1 MNFRDRLPRP
11 GGGWASPLFFL
22 NMTEEEHRAWLR
34 EQGYSDHAIENELR
48 QLREARQRHDLP
60 GAPEPKK
67 EETGGG
73 GILDRL
79 AKRRRRGRDDAEK
92 KG

>member
-1 MNFRDRLPRP
+1 MNFRDRLPHPR
-11 GGGWASPLFFL
+11 GGWASAQPFL
-22 NMTEEEHRAWLR
+22 EMTEEEYRAWLK
-34 EQGYSDHAIENELR
+34 EQGYSEHAIENEFKR
-48 QLREARQRHDLP
+48 LREARQRHDLP

-79 AKRRRRGRDDAEK
+79 AKRRRRGPDDAEK

>member
-1 MNFRDRLPRP
+1 MNFRHRLPRP
-11 GGGWASPLFFL
+11 RGGWASPLFFL

-34 EQGYSDHAIENELR
+34 ERGYSEHAAENELR
-48 QLREARQRHDLP
+48 ELDQARQRHDLP

-79 AKRRRRGRDDAEK
+79 AKRRARREDNIEK
-92 KG
+92 KR

>member
-1 MNFRDRLPRP
+1 MNFRDRLPHPR
-11 GGGWASPLFFL
+11 GGWASAQPFL
-22 NMTEEEHRAWLR
+22 EMTEEEYRAWLKG
-34 EQGYSDHAIENELR
+34 QGYSDHAIENEVR
-48 QLREARQRHDLP
+48 ELREARRRHHLP
-60 GAPEPKK
+60 RPAEPKN
-67 EETGGG
+67 EDTGGG